1 MTATATTNIA
11 TRPPIVLGDVDYK
24 RLSALADAAFD
35 RLPDLAEE
43 LQTELDRARVV
54 SSGGVPDNVVQMG
67 STVEFRSDAGINRRV
82 TLVYPDEADIAAD
95 RVSVLTPIGAALI
108 GLALGQSMR
117 WTARDGRTHELTVV
131 AVEQPAVTR
140 LQSA

>member
-11 TRPPIVLGDVDYK
+11 TRPPIVLGDIDYK

-54 SSGGVPDNVVQMG
+54 SSGGVPDDVVQMG
-67 STVEFRSDAGINRRV
+67 STVEFRSDAGISRRV

-108 GLALGQSMR
+108 GLTAGQSMR
-117 WTARDGRTHELTVV
+117 WTTRDGRTQELTVIT
-131 AVEQPAVTR
+131 VEQPAAAR
-140 LQSA
+140 HQPA